1 MKKYIYIIMI
11 GILTIVAG
19 LSGYQIFQENFG
31 SVHGLI
37 SYSND
42 KEKLEERISKNKDHI
57 SECLVIEGKYVSKSD
72 TLVLDDHSV
81 SQLIKAK
88 ALNKV
93 TQKSDKFTFATLK
106 QLEKTPILWSR
117 KEISTVSDDKNI
129 NYSYPYGGYVV
140 LGESSITSK
149 ILVLSEENFEK
160 FDAPKEYISVIKDNR
175 AADDV
180 ATNYYVP
187 KQLPIQI
194 FHTS

>member
-1 MKKYIYIIMI
+1 MKKYIYVIVI
-11 GILTIVAG
+11 GILAIGVG
-19 LSGYQIFQENFG
+19 IFGYYKFQENFG
-31 SVHGLI
+31 PVHGLI
-37 SYSND
+37 SYSDN

-72 TLVLDDHSV
+72 TLVLDARSV

-93 TQKSDKFTFATLK
+93 TQKSDKFTFETLK

-117 KEISTVSDDKNI
+117 KEVSTVSDEKNI
-129 NYSYPYGGYVV
+129 NYSFPYGGYVV

-160 FDAPKEYISVIKDNR
+160 FDAPKEYISIIKDKR

-180 ATNYYVP
+180 LANYYVP